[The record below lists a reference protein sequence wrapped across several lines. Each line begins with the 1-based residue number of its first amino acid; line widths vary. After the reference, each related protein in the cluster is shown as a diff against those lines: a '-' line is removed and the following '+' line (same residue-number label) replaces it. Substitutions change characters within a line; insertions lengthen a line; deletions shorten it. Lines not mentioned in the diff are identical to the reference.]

1 MRQTMNI
8 KGLLIAGGIAVAAIS
23 GMLMIAFL
31 CLVASSF
38 SGPTSYGVYP
48 IGTQV
53 PTAAPIEYLPFPD
66 GYGGDAGGS
75 PTGPW
80 LNGME
85 WQGESRIG
93 LTGGTIDPMGQGNDV
108 FSVDGEVLDLPN

>member
-23 GMLMIAFL
+23 GMLMIALL

-38 SGPTSYGVYP
+38 SSPASYGVYP
-48 IGTQV
+48 IGTHGQ
-53 PTAAPIEYLPFPD
+53 TAAPIEYLPFP
-66 GYGGDAGGS
+66 GEYGGDDGGS

-93 LTGGTIDPMGQGNDV
+93 LTGGTMDPTGQGNV
-108 FSVDGEVLDLPN
+108 FSVDGEVLNLPN